1 MSYPLPILNEL
12 HELYPDLLYRPVR
25 FQTSNHVI
33 DYILEQ
39 SVHRIHREEVA
50 RYQASHAP
58 YASQAAQVMQ
68 ATQALE
74 PAQQVA
80 QVAAQVQSQAIE
92 PQQVSQQVSQ
102 RQRSAIENFEREF
115 YGAVVYRP
123 EPSQATSFEQL
134 LTSLIDDG
142 IAQSRPQR
150 TTLRPTATQ
159 LESATTVRILAEHH
173 DGVCSI
179 CHEEMISGQHIRQ
192 IHHCSHLFHQ
202 FCIDTW
208 FSMRSSC
215 PTCRHDI
222 RT

>member
-12 HELYPDLLYRPVR
+12 HELYPDLLYRPAR

-39 SVHRIHREEVA
+39 SIHRVHREELA

-58 YASQAAQVMQ
+58 YASQVAQAMHV
-68 ATQALE
+68 LE
-74 PAQQVA
+74 PVVQQA
-80 QVAAQVQSQAIE
+80 QAIE
-92 PQQVSQQVSQ
+92 PQQVSQSQ
-102 RQRSAIENFEREF
+102 RQRNAIENFEREF

-159 LESATTVRILAEHH
+159 LESATTVRTLTEHH

-179 CHEEMISGQHIRQ
+179 CHEEMVSGQHIRQ
-192 IHHCSHLFHQ
+192 IHHCSHVFHQ

>member
-12 HELYPDLLYRPVR
+12 HELYPDLLYRPAR

-39 SVHRIHREEVA
+39 SIHRVHREELA

-58 YASQAAQVMQ
+58 YASQVAQAMHV
-68 ATQALE
+68 LE
-74 PAQQVA
+74 PVVQQA
-80 QVAAQVQSQAIE
+80 QAIE
-92 PQQVSQQVSQ
+92 PQQVSQSQ
-102 RQRSAIENFEREF
+102 RQRNAIENFEREF

-159 LESATTVRILAEHH
+159 LESATTVRTLTEHH

-179 CHEEMISGQHIRQ
+179 CHEEMVSGQHIRQ
-192 IHHCSHLFHQ
+192 IHHCSHVFHQ

-222 RT
+222 RSN

>member
-12 HELYPDLLYRPVR
+12 HELYPDLLYRPAR

-39 SVHRIHREEVA
+39 SIHRVHREELA

-58 YASQAAQVMQ
+58 YASQATQVAHVAQ
-68 ATQALE
+68 ATHVLE
-74 PAQQVA
+74 PVVAPAQ
-80 QVAAQVQSQAIE
+80 
-92 PQQVSQQVSQ
+92 SQ

-123 EPSQATSFEQL
+123 EPSQASSFEQL

-159 LESATTVRILAEHH
+159 LESATTVRTLTEHH

-179 CHEEMISGQHIRQ
+179 CHEEMVSGQHIRQ

-222 RT
+222 RSN